1 MDTEQLS
8 IDEVKAKIASLQ
20 ELLMDKLKE
29 MLKAISNQIEECA
42 ANRGVD
48 VEHVL
53 KEIAK
58 HYGYEIT
65 KIAPVVDKKAVR
77 KGKPSVKQPL
87 KDKLNAAGIK
97 FSAQAN
103 IAQLEE
109 LVAKHNL

>member
-1 MDTEQLS
+1 MDTEQLTL
-8 IDEVKAKIASLQ
+8 DEVKAKIASLQ
-20 ELLMDKLKE
+20 ELLIAKMKE
-29 MLKAISNQIEECA
+29 MLKSIGDQIEECA

-48 VEHVL
+48 VEQVL
-53 KEIAK
+53 RDIAK

-65 KIAPVVDKKAVR
+65 KVVAVVPKKAVR

-87 KDKLNAAGIK
+87 KDKLDAAGVK
-97 FSAQAN
+97 CSSQLN